1 MASIISGIC
10 KLWESLRR
18 VNGNDIP
25 EAYRHRAKY
34 RAKYRADPT
43 RYLMRE
49 DGSPATKDVARGY
62 WAGAKDAGLRAQA
75 GAYRFADDRDD
86 QPTSPN

>member
-1 MASIISGIC
+1 MAFLKRTEFG
-10 KLWESLRR
+10 
-18 VNGNDIP
+18 
-25 EAYRHRAKY
+25 AKY
-34 RAKYRADPT
+34 RAEPT

-75 GAYRFADDRDD
+75 GTYRFADD
-86 QPTSPN
+86 QPPTETTNQYPQTERWGI